1 MVHKLF
7 AVPESVYRMS
17 RPSDSDGMQ
26 SVLADLERQM
36 IVINQNRSLSQ
47 EERFL
52 RYNQIWI
59 RYQDIRKRLAEKP
72 MHVTLDDATLDKMR
86 AMANASPP
94 PPPPFDNLNRID
106 RFLRPIPPEPPAFQP
121 GFQPQ
126 AFQPG
131 FQPPAFQPPAFQQQD
146 DGDSEDEGGG
156 VLHTPD
162 GRTLRSGRFTPASS
176 SRQPYIKPGSPAA
189 LAASLRPQP
198 PPAPK
203 KAIATKS
210 FQRGKGHS
218 DKFTVR
224 IWK

>member
-106 RFLRPIPPEPPAFQP
+106 RFLRPI
-121 GFQPQ
+121 
-126 AFQPG
+126 
-131 FQPPAFQPPAFQQQD
+131 
-146 DGDSEDEGGG
+146 
-156 VLHTPD
+156 LHFNLD
-162 GRTLRSGRFTPASS
+162 F
-176 SRQPYIKPGSPAA
+176 
-189 LAASLRPQP
+189 SLRHFSRDFSLRRFNLRHFNNRTMVIAKTKVAECFTHRMAEHYGQVGLHRLHRHVSHTLNLVRLPPSQP
-198 PPAPK
+198 L
-203 KAIATKS
+203 
-210 FQRGKGHS
+210 
-218 DKFTVR
+218 
-224 IWK
+224 